1 MSIRKTLFSAL
12 LLFFFLSC
20 LSAQNTNSPFSRYGF
35 GSLENPALGKG
46 RAMGGIGYGL
56 RDRTS
61 INPMNPASYSSVDTM
76 NFVFDFGVSASCYSF
91 KENGVSQINP
101 NGKLDYVTMK
111 MPLKRYWGL
120 ALGIMPFSNV
130 GYIFSKDGTVGFDDD
145 VEYTQTYA
153 GTGGLNTLFL
163 GTGISLG
170 KHLSLGANL
179 KYVFGSLSYSSS
191 IIYTN
196 TDHNSEYPAENWY
209 LGAPSLDFGIQYQMD
224 LGKKSKAVVGASFT
238 KSSTFTLDDIY
249 NVMLVPNV
257 DTVEA
262 TTHKT
267 FELPDMIGLGLSYT
281 YDNRLTIGM
290 DFQKQAWSDSKFYGA
305 SDTLTDNTRLSLGVE
320 YLPSIYA
327 THYYQAIKYRLG
339 MHYTDSYI
347 KLSDGNLKEVGV
359 SLGLGFPY
367 QGQKSV
373 LNLGFE
379 VGKTITPNSSYLS
392 ERFYRVSL
400 GISFNEMWF
409 FKRKL

>member
-1 MSIRKTLFSAL
+1 MFIRKTLLSAL
-12 LLFFFLSC
+12 SLFFFLSC
-20 LSAQNTNSPFSRYGF
+20 LSAQNTSSPYSRYGF
-35 GSLENPALGKG
+35 GALENPALGRG

-76 NFVFDFGVSASCYSF
+76 NFVYDFGVSASCYSF

-130 GYIFSKDGTVGFDDD
+130 GYTFSKNGSVGLINKIK
-145 VEYTQTYA
+145 YTQTYA

-191 IIYTN
+191 IVYAN
-196 TDHNSEYPAENWY
+196 TIHNSEYPAENWY
-209 LGAPSLDFGIQYQMD
+209 LGAPSLDFGLQYQMNF
-224 LGKKSKAVVGASFT
+224 GKKRKAVVGASFT
-238 KSSTFTLDDIY
+238 KSSTFTRNDIY
-249 NVMLVPNV
+249 NVMLVPYV
-257 DTVEA
+257 DTVQT

-267 FELPDMIGLGLSYT
+267 FELPNMIGLGLSYT
-281 YDNRLTIGM
+281 YDNRLTVGV
-290 DFQKQAWSDSKFYGA
+290 DFQKQTWSDTKFYGV

-327 THYYQAIKYRLG
+327 THYYQAIKYRFG

-367 QGQKSV
+367 QGQRSV

-379 VGKTITPNSSYLS
+379 VGKTITPNSSYFS
-392 ERFYRVSL
+392 ERFYRLTL